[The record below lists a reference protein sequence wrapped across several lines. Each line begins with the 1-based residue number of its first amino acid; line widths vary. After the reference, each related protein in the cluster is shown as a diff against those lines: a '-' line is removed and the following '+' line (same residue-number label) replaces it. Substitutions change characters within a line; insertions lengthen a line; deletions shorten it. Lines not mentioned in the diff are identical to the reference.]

1 MIEWANRELST
12 LEGQLAFWK
21 SGVARLFNGPYDDND
36 LTKSVIDTLEKHVAD
51 WRALMERHH
60 IPVQQILP
68 MDPPEATSRQNN

>member
-21 SGVARLFNGPYDDND
+21 SGVARLFNGPYDDD
-36 LTKSVIDTLEKHVAD
+36 DITKSVINTLEKHVAD
-51 WRALMERHH
+51 WRALMARHD

-68 MDPPEATSRQNN
+68 LDREH